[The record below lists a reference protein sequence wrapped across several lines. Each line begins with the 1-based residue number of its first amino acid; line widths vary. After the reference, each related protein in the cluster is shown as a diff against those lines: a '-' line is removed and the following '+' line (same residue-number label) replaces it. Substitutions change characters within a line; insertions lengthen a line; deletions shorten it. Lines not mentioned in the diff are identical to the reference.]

1 MRRGTWREASREGH
15 PSNGRSSATVKPK
28 TANTLGGKA
37 LDAYGWLRENTDLV
51 MLVSLA
57 VIIVTTWLAVEL
69 ADEVLEG
76 TTQQYDEWVL
86 RKLRTPGDTTDP
98 IGPEWFE
105 DMWRDVTALGSVPV
119 LTFVSLACAG
129 YLLLRRQ
136 YRIIVLLAV
145 ATLGG
150 LLVSVVLKDLFSRAR
165 PEFASG
171 TSHVMTASFPSGHS
185 MLSAIVYLTLGVLLA
200 RTSTHYRFKLYFLT
214 VAVVVTVLVGLS
226 RVYLGVHYPTD
237 VLAGWSFGL
246 IWALICWLVAHF
258 LQKRGTIG
266 PPQESD

>member
-1 MRRGTWREASREGH
+1 M
-15 PSNGRSSATVKPK
+15 KPK

-57 VIIVTTWLAVEL
+57 VIIVTGWLAVEL

-86 RKLRTPGDTTDP
+86 RKLRTPGDMTDP

-105 DMWRDVTALGSVPV
+105 DLWRDMTALGSVPV
-119 LTFVSLACAG
+119 LTLVTVACAG
-129 YLLLRRQ
+129 HLLLRRRH
-136 YRIIVLLAV
+136 RIIVLLAA
-145 ATLGG
+145 ATVGG

-200 RTSTHYRFKLYFLT
+200 RTSTHYRFTLYSLT
-214 VAVVVTVLVGLS
+214 VAVLVTVLVGLS
-226 RVYLGVHYPTD
+226 RIYLGVHYPTD

-246 IWALICWLVAHF
+246 IWALMCWLVAYV
-258 LQKRGTIG
+258 LQKSGIIER
-266 PPQESD
+266 PREQD

>member
-1 MRRGTWREASREGH
+1 M
-15 PSNGRSSATVKPK
+15 KPK

-57 VIIVTTWLAVEL
+57 VIIVTGWLAVEL

-86 RKLRTPGDTTDP
+86 RKLRTPGDMTDP

-119 LTFVSLACAG
+119 LTLVSLACAG

-136 YRIIVLLAV
+136 HRVIVLLAV

-200 RTSTHYRFKLYFLT
+200 RTSTHYRTKLYFLT
-214 VAVVVTVLVGLS
+214 VAVLVTMLVGLS
-226 RVYLGVHYPTD
+226 RIYLGVHYPTD

-246 IWALICWLVAHF
+246 IWALMCWLVAHF
-258 LQKRGTIG
+258 LQKRGAIEQ
-266 PPQESD
+266 PRESD